1 MLNNFKVKLGA
12 EFFQS
17 RNKIQEIILTSRN
30 ISNLELS
37 GVNNDQHNDL
47 NALFIR
53 FGLQLNKLKIS
64 NSNVDDFTLK
74 ELLRLCVNLKELT
87 LTEVTMIR
95 KLPVVNAV
103 RNESLK
109 ILSVHYCDW
118 EIFKLFMK
126 SQLTSLTIKNYLD
139 AATRKNLVIFLA
151 TQYRLKEL
159 VLLGTSLRSLF
170 QQNDIVCNFNLETLH
185 LDNGIGKNSEN
196 CNWNVTA
203 FLRQQEKTLRNIEIS
218 GPHHDFISEY
228 VLSSFTN
235 LHSFSLDVRS
245 LPKDEIFYEIFENQ
259 QPNYMLQKLKLC
271 GFFFQ
276 RPNVKRI
283 LLKYPAVRNVELMD
297 WGNESLADML
307 DFISKNLVHLENLS
321 ITEISSSNTKFNAL
335 KKLNVNHIRNS
346 TKLIDFIEENEGI
359 EVLKIGLV
367 YISQI
372 KNLINDIKGLN
383 NIKYLSIG
391 GNKTAL
397 RAILN
402 NLMLTRDL
410 PEELKTLEL
419 LIIGEEKLDDSKK
432 SLKLILPFNPID
444 LKLKYNILV

>member
-12 EFFQS
+12 EFFKN
-17 RNKIQEIILTSRN
+17 RNKINEITSTARN
-30 ISNLELS
+30 ISHLELS
-37 GVNNDQHNDL
+37 DIDGQHDDL
-47 NALFIR
+47 NALFVR
-53 FGLQLNKLKIS
+53 FGLQLNRLKIS
-64 NSNVDDFTLK
+64 NSKIDDFTLK
-74 ELLRLCVNLKELT
+74 EMLRLCVNLKELT
-87 LTEVTMIR
+87 LNEVTMVK
-95 KLPVVNAV
+95 KLPVLNAV
-103 RNESLK
+103 RNDSLK
-109 ILSVHYCDW
+109 LLSVHYCDW

-139 AATRKNLVIFLA
+139 ETSRKNLVSFLA

-159 VLLGTSLRSLF
+159 ILLGTSLRSLF
-170 QQNDIVCNFNLETLH
+170 QHNDVVCNFNLHKLH
-185 LDNGIGKNSEN
+185 LDNGIGKNSDN

-203 FLRQQEKTLRNIEIS
+203 FLRQHEETLHNIEIS
-218 GPHHDFISEY
+218 GPHNEFISSY
-228 VLSSFTN
+228 VLSSNFAN
-235 LHSFSLDVRS
+235 LHSFALDVRG
-245 LPKDEIFYEIFENQ
+245 LPKDEIFYEVFENQ
-259 QPNYMLQKLKLC
+259 PPNFLLQNLKLC

-283 LLKYPAVRNVELMD
+283 LLKYPAIRNLELID
-297 WGNESLADML
+297 WGNESLTDML
-307 DFISKNLVHLENLS
+307 DFISKNLVQLENLS
-321 ITEISSSNTKFNAL
+321 ITEISSNTKFNAL

-346 TKLIDFIEENEGI
+346 TKLIEFIVENEGI
-359 EVLKIGLV
+359 EMLQIGLV

-372 KNLINDIKGLN
+372 QNLIKDLKSLS
-383 NIKYLSIG
+383 NIKHLSIG

-419 LIIGEEKLDDSKK
+419 SIMGEEQMEVNKK
-432 SLKLILPFNPID
+432 SLKLILPFDPTD